1 VRQGHQ
7 PRVRGMGPHASGS
20 GLYFVADRKS
30 IPEVVAPLG
39 TNRWPVEDCSSVFS
53 PTDVFH
59 ETAGT
64 VGSSCDGAVVVY
76 NDGIIEGSESFSS
89 PNASGIFPTR
99 GGWVPVT

>member
-1 VRQGHQ
+1 
-7 PRVRGMGPHASGS
+7 MGPHASGS

-89 PNASGIFPTR
+89 PNAGGIFPTR